1 MRKHN
6 KEIYCFHPSP
16 SWVIPKT
23 FCRNL
28 SALIGRNCLD
38 PQHLGCNHARA
49 YGPGSPFTFRSGL
62 LIPTW
67 SMSEVYFL
75 TVPSQICLA
84 MDFVNLELFA
94 SRVHCEIR
102 PWLVKLLALL
112 ALFQYFALCPKGV
125 ISPHYSLI
133 LARTRPLETWF
144 TRGVCH

>member
-1 MRKHN
+1 MRKHD

-28 SALIGRNCLD
+28 SALIGCNCFD

-49 YGPGSPFTFRSGL
+49 IGPGSPIKFRSGL

-75 TVPSQICLA
+75 TVPSQLCLA
-84 MDFVNLELFA
+84 MDFTDLSLPHLYTVKSGPGYEVLHPA
-94 SRVHCEIR
+94 S
-102 PWLVKLLALL
+102 LVTV
-112 ALFQYFALCPKGV
+112 LCFLPKGGNR
-125 ISPHYSLI
+125 YSLI
-133 LARTRPLETWF
+133 LAWTRPLETWF
-144 TRGVCH
+144 TCGVFH